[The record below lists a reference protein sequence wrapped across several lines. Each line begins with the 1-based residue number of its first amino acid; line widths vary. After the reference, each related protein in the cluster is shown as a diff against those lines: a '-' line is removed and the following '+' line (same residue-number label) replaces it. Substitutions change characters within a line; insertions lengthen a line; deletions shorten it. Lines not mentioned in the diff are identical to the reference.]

1 MGDLNLGDGLRKVM
15 LAGIG
20 ALATGMEKGQ
30 EIVDQL
36 VEKGELTVNQGK
48 ELNTELK
55 RKADAKRQEAKDARA
70 SRPGAGADGAGSA
83 KAEAENHPASPIPT
97 PTPGT
102 VYNIKTED

>member
-1 MGDLNLGDGLRKVM
+1 MSELNLGDGLRKVM

-20 ALATGMEKGQ
+20 ALATGVEKSQ

-55 RKADAKRQEAKDARA
+55 RKAAANRQEAKDERA
-70 SRPGAGADGAGSA
+70 AADA
-83 KAEAENHPASPIPT
+83 KAQAETQSGGSMPT
-97 PTPGT
+97 PTPGA
-102 VYNIKTED
+102 VYNIKTGC